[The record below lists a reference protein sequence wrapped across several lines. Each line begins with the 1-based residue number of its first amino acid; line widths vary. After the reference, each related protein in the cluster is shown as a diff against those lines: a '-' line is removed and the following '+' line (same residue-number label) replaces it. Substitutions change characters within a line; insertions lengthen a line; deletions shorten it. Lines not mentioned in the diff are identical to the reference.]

1 MADQAPQPRFLDD
14 RLAHWA
20 KTNPDGE
27 AISYL
32 GRSFTWAQF
41 DDRVRRLAGAL
52 AQRGI
57 GRGDV
62 VAFLDKNHPACVETT
77 LAAASLGAAT
87 AIINFRL
94 AGSEMDYVLNDSGAK
109 LMIVGAELANGVDKI
124 RDRIPGV
131 EHIISVTPE
140 GGEGDEYE
148 AMLAAA
154 TPRGRGA
161 DVTPDDV
168 CVIMYSSGTT
178 GNPKGIRLSQANLV
192 AHTLNAG
199 TFEFESDDKN
209 MVSMPLFHVGG
220 SSYAQFGI
228 HAGIPSIMTREVD
241 GASLA
246 GALLAGATRTFLVP
260 AVLAKVMEM
269 GPDAI
274 TLFNQLRTF
283 VYGASPMPPALL
295 RTALQAFPDTD
306 FVQVYGLTEV
316 CGAVTQLSPEAHRDD
331 SRPERLTSA
340 GQPAR
345 EVEVKVV
352 NPDTLEEVPV
362 GQPGELWF
370 RTPQLMEGY
379 HNKPDATREAITDDG
394 WFRTG
399 DIGRVDDGGFVFV
412 EDRLKDMIISGGENI
427 YSVEVERAL
436 TDHPA
441 VMDAAVFGIPDDKW
455 GESVKAVVELS
466 AGQQTSPEELIAWC
480 KEKLAGYKC
489 PRSVEITEELPRN
502 PTGKL
507 LKKDL
512 RKPYWENRDRA
523 I

>member
-1 MADQAPQPRFLDD
+1 MADAPEPRFLDD

-20 KTNPDGE
+20 QVKPDEE
-27 AISYL
+27 AMSYL

-52 AQRGI
+52 AARGI

-94 AGSEMDYVLNDSGAK
+94 AGDEINYVLNDCGAK
-109 LMIVGAELANGVDKI
+109 LIIVGAEMRDSIDAI
-124 RDRIPGV
+124 RDRLTHV
-131 EHIISVTPE
+131 EHVVEVTPE
-140 GGEGDEYE
+140 GGDGDEYE
-148 AMLAAA
+148 AMLASA
-154 TPRGRGA
+154 TPHGRGA
-161 DVTPDDV
+161 DVSPQDV

-178 GNPKGIRLSQANLV
+178 GNPKGIRLTQANLI
-192 AHTLNAG
+192 AHTVNAG
-199 TFEFESDDKN
+199 TFEFEPDDKN

-241 GASLA
+241 GVSLA
-246 GALLAGATRTFLVP
+246 GAIMAGATRTFLVP

-274 TLFNQLRTF
+274 TLFNRLRTF

-295 RTALQAFPDTD
+295 RQALQDFPDTD

-331 SRPERLTSA
+331 TRPERLTSA
-340 GQPAR
+340 GQPADQ
-345 EVEVKVV
+345 VEVRVV
-352 NPDTLEEVPV
+352 NPDTLEDVPA
-362 GQPGELWF
+362 GEAGELWF

-379 HNKPDATREAITDDG
+379 HNKPEATAEAITPDG

-441 VMDAAVFGIPDDKW
+441 VSDAAVFGIPDEKW
-455 GESVKAVVELS
+455 GETVKAVVELS
-466 AGQQTSPEELIAWC
+466 PGRESSPEELIAWC
-480 KEKLAGYKC
+480 RDKLAHYKC
-489 PRSVEITEELPRN
+489 PRSVDIMEVLPRN

-512 RKPYWENRDRA
+512 RRPYWENRERA

>member
-1 MADQAPQPRFLDD
+1 MADAPEARFLDD
-14 RLAHWA
+14 RLAYWA
-20 KTNPDGE
+20 KHKPNDE
-27 AISYL
+27 AIIYL
-32 GRSFTWAQF
+32 SRTFTWSQF

-52 AQRGI
+52 SERGI

-94 AGSEMDYVLNDSGAK
+94 AGDEMDYVLNDCGAK
-109 LMIVGAELANGVDKI
+109 VIIVGAELKGSIDAI
-124 RDRIPGV
+124 RDRLAHV
-131 EHIISVTPE
+131 EHVIEVTPE
-140 GGEGDEYE
+140 GTDADEYE

-161 DVTPDDV
+161 DVSPDDV

-192 AHTLNAG
+192 AHTVNSN
-199 TFEFESDDKN
+199 TFEFDADDKS

-220 SSYAQFGI
+220 SSYMQAGI
-228 HAGIPSIMTREVD
+228 HAGIPSLMTREVD

-246 GALLAGATRTFLVP
+246 GAMLAGATRTFLVP

-269 GPDAI
+269 GPDAVK
-274 TLFNQLRTF
+274 LFNRLRTF

-295 RTALQAFPDTD
+295 RQALVDFPDTD

-316 CGAVTQLSPEAHRDD
+316 CGAVTQLSPEAHRDE

-340 GQPAR
+340 GRPSR
-345 EVEVKVV
+345 EVEVRVV
-352 NPDTLEEVPV
+352 NPDTLQDVAQGE
-362 GQPGELWF
+362 PGELWF

-379 HNKPDATREAITDDG
+379 HNKPDATREAITEDG

-441 VMDAAVFGIPDDKW
+441 VGDAAVFGVPDDKW

-466 AGQQTSPEELIAWC
+466 PGREATAEELIAWC
-480 KEKLAGYKC
+480 KDKLAGYKC
-489 PRSVEITEELPRN
+489 PRSVDIMEVLPRN